1 MHTITWNMDCF
12 ISITV
17 LAGFVFKVS
26 WMDIERQSKLYMF
39 DEFCYG
45 RFSLVIL
52 FADVNIEVL
61 MFIYVKS
68 ASVRKASILALQNLY
83 DVDDNVPSLG
93 LFTERFYKRMLD
105 LADDIDIS
113 VAVCAISLVKK
124 LLRYLS
130 AYCLYFHPLKLNICV
145 ID

>member
-1 MHTITWNMDCF
+1 M
-12 ISITV
+12 
-17 LAGFVFKVS
+17 VFS
-26 WMDIERQSKLYMF
+26 
-39 DEFCYG
+39 CYD
-45 RFSLVIL
+45 VIL
-52 FADVNIEVL
+52 VADVNFEVL
-61 MFIYVKS
+61 MLIYVKS

-130 AYCLYFHPLKLNICV
+130 AYGLYFHTLKLNSCV
-145 ID
+145 IV